1 MAKKSVEERT
11 DTCTKRRDETGR
23 RSERKRLQKYTDF
36 FYNPCIFSSSDTKD
50 YALKQIEGTGI
61 SMSACRELAVSKKI
75 LPLIRFLVNLHDV
88 MSIVNIN
95 VLSFNID
102 GSC

>member
-1 MAKKSVEERT
+1 
-11 DTCTKRRDETGR
+11 
-23 RSERKRLQKYTDF
+23 
-36 FYNPCIFSSSDTKD
+36 
-50 YALKQIEGTGI
+50 
-61 SMSACRELAVSKKI
+61 MSACREVAVSKKI